1 LRKIVVV
8 TGTRA
13 DYGIY
18 YPVLRA
24 IEAHPDL
31 DLGLIV
37 TCLHLSPVHGYTV
50 KEIERDGFKI
60 AAKVDMLI
68 ESDTGCGMAKSFGV
82 GIMGIAQALESIR
95 PDVILILGDR
105 GEMLA
110 TAIAGCYMNI
120 PVAHIHGGEVSG
132 TVDEPMRHAITKLS
146 HIHFPATERGKERIV
161 KLGEDS
167 EDIYVVGAPRLDTI
181 LNARFLS
188 REDLSN
194 KFSLDLNK
202 PLLLVVQHPVTTEVD
217 QAEEQMRETMESLVE
232 LKEQTVLIYPN
243 ADAGGR
249 RMIKVIEEYRDHSF
263 LRIFKSLPHIKY
275 LSLMKVA
282 SVMIG
287 NSSSGIIEA
296 PSFHLPVVNI
306 GTRQQGRERA
316 DNIIDVGYNKE
327 EIIRALK
334 KALYDEEFNS
344 RVKNCTN
351 PYGDGKAGPRIA
363 NILSEIEIDRNLLQ
377 KRLAY

>member
-1 LRKIVVV
+1 
-8 TGTRA
+8 
-13 DYGIY
+13 
-18 YPVLRA
+18 
-24 IEAHPDL
+24 
-31 DLGLIV
+31 
-37 TCLHLSPVHGYTV
+37 
-50 KEIERDGFKI
+50 
-60 AAKVDMLI
+60 
-68 ESDTGCGMAKSFGV
+68 MAKSFGV

-110 TAIAGCYMNI
+110 TAIAGGYMNI

-132 TVDEPMRHAITKLS
+132 TVDEVMRHAITKLS
-146 HIHFPATERGKERIV
+146 HIHFPATERGMERII
-161 KLGEDS
+161 KLGENL
-167 EDIYVVGAPRLDTI
+167 ENIYIVGAPRLDTI
-181 LNARFLS
+181 LNAELLS
-188 REDLSN
+188 QEDLSN
-194 KFSLDLNK
+194 KFSLDFNK
-202 PLLLVVQHPVTTEVD
+202 PLLLVMQHPVTTEVD

-249 RMIKVIEEYRDHSF
+249 GMIKIIEEYKEHSF
-263 LRIFKSLPHIKY
+263 LRIFKSLPHIEY
-275 LSLMKVA
+275 LSLMKNV

-306 GTRQQGRERA
+306 GTRQNGRERA

-327 EIIRALK
+327 EIIQATK
-334 KALYDEEFNS
+334 KALHDEKFKS

-351 PYGDGKAGPRIA
+351 PYGDGTAGPRIA
-363 NILSEIEIDRNLLQ
+363 NILSEIKIDRNLLQ